1 MNIKK
6 ENNEIRGDISAKSCK
21 LKPITTLSDFYSKTT
36 DEYLLLFVLAA
47 LTKGVST
54 FNNIS
59 QLQNKESSRAF
70 EMKKF

>member
-1 MNIKK
+1 M
-6 ENNEIRGDISAKSCK
+6 
-21 LKPITTLSDFYSKTT
+21 TTASNFYSKTT

-54 FNNIS
+54 FNNVS
-59 QLQNKESSRAF
+59 QLQNKESSRAY